1 MTQPHTLIRLLITH
15 PEERRAMGRQGR
27 ERIAR
32 DFSPA
37 AYTGLFARLFRSFAS
52 S

>member
-1 MTQPHTLIRLLITH
+1 MTQTHTPIRLLITH

-37 AYTGLFARLFRSFAS
+37 AYTGLFARLFRSLAS